1 MAPIVLDASGN
12 AVPIKTPPSVM
23 ATAMSSAEKALDAA
37 ILRFEARNPRSRE
50 LHELATLSMPG
61 GNTRTQ
67 LYTSPSSIY
76 MKSGRGY
83 QVMSEDGHMSVSAWL
98 RNTDTLTDGPQIH

>member
-1 MAPIVLDASGN
+1 
-12 AVPIKTPPSVM
+12 
-23 ATAMSSAEKALDAA
+23 
-37 ILRFEARNPRSRE
+37 
-50 LHELATLSMPG
+50 MPG